1 MWWSSGWQI
10 WLQLKFTS
18 VQSAMAAIIQL
29 ATHGKVDNKDSKQ
42 DGLIVAKPGAK
53 AYSLNLQSPL
63 YFGKGLISHDWK
75 VPVAMC
81 MYLSHSPQ

>member
-1 MWWSSGWQI
+1 
-10 WLQLKFTS
+10 
-18 VQSAMAAIIQL
+18 MAAIIQL

-63 YFGKGLISHDWK
+63 YFGKGLISHD
-75 VPVAMC
+75 
-81 MYLSHSPQ
+81 